1 MGNCDGNEGG
11 VEKLLE
17 IVPRKVFFT
26 KGVGRHKSRLVSFEM
41 ALRDA
46 GIAQFN
52 LVEVSSIFPPNAE
65 IISREE
71 GIKLLKPGQIVFVVL
86 SRNESDELNRMVSA
100 SVGLAVPRDRNLH
113 GYLSEHHS
121 FGETEEV
128 AGSYAED
135 LAAEMLASTLGLT
148 RHLIWDEEN
157 QIWKLDDRILL
168 TMNVTATAI
177 VEKPGEWTTVVA
189 AAVLIP

>member
-1 MGNCDGNEGG
+1 M
-11 VEKLLE
+11 LT
-17 IVPRKVFFT
+17 IVPTKVFFT
-26 KGVGRHKSRLVSFEM
+26 KGVGRHKSRLGSFEQ

-65 IISREE
+65 IVTKEE
-71 GIKLLKPGQIVFVVL
+71 GLKYLKPGQILFLVL
-86 SRNESDELNRMVSA
+86 AKNSSDELNRLISA
-100 SVGLAVPRDRNLH
+100 AVGLAIPKDRNLY

-121 FGETEEV
+121 FGETEKV
-128 AGSYAED
+128 AGEFAED
-135 LAAEMLASTLGLT
+135 LAAEMLASTLGIAH
-148 RHLIWDEEN
+148 HLVWDEKN
-157 QIWKLDDRILL
+157 QTWALEDRILL
-168 TMNVTATAI
+168 TKHIASSAT